1 VPSKTPLSEA
11 IFNKYQHQ
19 QQLADPVIREED
31 EDELTESAVEN
42 LVFRI
47 KNLDTGEEMEIEN
60 EEQEE
65 LFQLKVSEGIHGT
78 FQAMQ
83 TSGT

>member
-1 VPSKTPLSEA
+1 MPSKTPLSEA
-11 IFNKYQHQ
+11 IYNKYHHQ

-65 LFQLKVSEGIHGT
+65 LFQRQVSEGIHGNHPAT
-78 FQAMQ
+78 Q